1 VLASEEKV
9 IKPVNKITIRDHD
22 ESPQEVAEKLDEAIA
37 ELEPKES
44 ENTDSEEATPS
55 APEIDETDN
64 EAESKNEE
72 QLEDISNEA
81 ELDQKDNVADEEIPV
96 EDPKVITDP
105 ETDKAVADIVAS
117 ESDEILEIVRDTD
130 EPVAAPKKPRKSF
143 FKALGSLLRKPATR
157 WLLAILFLG
166 GGSAAAVVPTSR
178 YFMLNTAGVRV
189 SSSVVVLDE
198 STGQPLKNV
207 EVRLG
212 NSSGTTNDEGLATL
226 SKVRLGNNVL
236 SISKRAFASQSK
248 TVVIG
253 WGSNPLGNINLTPTG
268 TQYTIL
274 TTDFLSG
281 KALGKVAASSG
292 QADALSDDKG
302 VIKLTIDKPADGEM
316 TIDLKLDG
324 YRSES
329 LVINPDDTAEHAV
342 KFVPAKKHA
351 YISKRTGKYDI
362 YSSYIDGKDEK
373 LVLAGSGNER
383 DDMVIVP
390 HPKDNVIAYVSTR
403 AGQRN
408 SEGFVLSNLLLINL
422 ADNESHNVVAS
433 EQIKIISWAGD
444 RLVYVQIAAGASA
457 DTPDRYRLM
466 SYNYK
471 DESSKEL
478 AKSNFFNDVMG
489 VGNVVYYAPSS
500 AYQTGATN
508 FYSINADGTN
518 KATVFDKEVWNMF
531 RTSYDHLALSI
542 QQQWYDYRLGDK
554 QPTKLNAAPADQTS
568 RVYIDSPDGKHSVWV
583 DNRDGKGVL
592 LSYDS
597 VAKNDKILKSQNGI
611 GYPVS
616 WLSDSVVVYRV
627 KNNQETA
634 DYAMSLDGGEAVKIN
649 DVTNST
655 GLGRWL

>member
-1 VLASEEKV
+1 
-9 IKPVNKITIRDHD
+9 
-22 ESPQEVAEKLDEAIA
+22 
-37 ELEPKES
+37 
-44 ENTDSEEATPS
+44 
-55 APEIDETDN
+55 
-64 EAESKNEE
+64 
-72 QLEDISNEA
+72 
-81 ELDQKDNVADEEIPV
+81 
-96 EDPKVITDP
+96 
-105 ETDKAVADIVAS
+105 
-117 ESDEILEIVRDTD
+117 
-130 EPVAAPKKPRKSF
+130 
-143 FKALGSLLRKPATR
+143 
-157 WLLAILFLG
+157 
-166 GGSAAAVVPTSR
+166 
-178 YFMLNTAGVRV
+178 
-189 SSSVVVLDE
+189 
-198 STGQPLKNV
+198 
-207 EVRLG
+207 
-212 NSSGTTNDEGLATL
+212 
-226 SKVRLGNNVL
+226 
-236 SISKRAFASQSK
+236 
-248 TVVIG
+248 
-253 WGSNPLGNINLTPTG
+253 LT
-268 TQYTIL
+268 
-274 TTDFLSG
+274 
-281 KALGKVAASSG
+281 
-292 QADALSDDKG
+292 
-302 VIKLTIDKPADGEM
+302 
-316 TIDLKLDG
+316 
-324 YRSES
+324 
-329 LVINPDDTAEHAV
+329 INPDDTAEHAV

-383 DDMVIVP
+383 DDMVIAP

-478 AKSNFFNDVMG
+478 AKSNFYNDVMG

-597 VAKNDKILKSQNGI
+597 VAKNDKVLKSQNGI

-634 DYAMSLDGGEAVKIN
+634 DYAISLDGGEAVKIN
-649 DVTNST
+649 DVTNSA